1 MYKCSLFLF
10 AIIVSIVVGM
20 VSIGATTGTNNPPV
34 YAWIGCDG
42 TAVTRTEAGKIVM
55 TRIAKNM
62 TNCNGPKSSVNA
74 TGDTTVDSGTKPQS
88 LNMFEDTT
96 VEDKPRVTNKIILDL
111 SQKDIVNYRVE
122 QIKQEQIR
130 YANAIRS
137 VRIRS
142 GKSLE
147 SNTK

>member
-10 AIIVSIVVGM
+10 GIILSIAIGM
-20 VSIGATTGTNNPPV
+20 ISLGATSGNNNPPV

-55 TRIAKNM
+55 THIAKNM
-62 TNCNGPKSSVNA
+62 TNCNGPKS
-74 TGDTTVDSGTKPQS
+74 TTVGTTTTGSTDPRS
-88 LNMFEDTT
+88 LNMFGDTT
-96 VEDKPRVTNKIILDL
+96 AEDRPRVTNKIILDL

-147 SNTK
+147 SDTK